1 MEQIEMIDV
10 QPKEVLI
17 ERWGRFIHTHHYDCF
32 SSYFKCS
39 LALFPRR
46 TGERFQTQFMPATP
60 GEAFQE
66 ANRIPQ
72 TFSTLEAL
80 VDWHTPLFEAEL
92 RKVKK

>member
-1 MEQIEMIDV
+1 LG
-10 QPKEVLI
+10 K
-17 ERWGRFIHTHHYDCF
+17 RF
-32 SSYFKCS
+32 SSYFECS

-66 ANRIPQ
+66 ANPIPQ

-80 VDWHTPLFEAEL
+80 VDWHTSLFEAEL
-92 RKVKK
+92 RTLKKQAVCRRSADLANRRPIMRLTRKR